1 MKRVLVAVVAVA
13 FVVGCGKSETA
24 PAAGEKA
31 AVAAGGKAAAPA
43 GGALKA
49 DLDKLKASIEA
60 AKTGDD
66 FLKVISECGGL
77 EIKGA
82 MTGKK
87 VAEDPD
93 YKAVCKVQVAHTRAK
108 LAIKESTKDKMSTH
122 CLAASM
128 NLDDLVS
135 ANLEKAAS
143 EKLQADLKKACGM

>member
-1 MKRVLVAVVAVA
+1 MKRVLFAAVVLA
-13 FVVGCGKSETA
+13 FVVGCGKSETG
-24 PAAGEKA
+24 PAAGDKPA
-31 AVAAGGKAAAPA
+31 GPGGGKAAAPA

-49 DLDKLKASIEA
+49 DLDKLKTAIEA

-66 FLKVISECGGL
+66 FLKVIADCGGL

-87 VAEDPD
+87 VGEDPEF
-93 YKAVCKVQVAHTRAK
+93 KAVCKVQVAHTRAK

-128 NLDDLVS
+128 SLDDLVS
-135 ANLEKAAS
+135 GNLEKAAS